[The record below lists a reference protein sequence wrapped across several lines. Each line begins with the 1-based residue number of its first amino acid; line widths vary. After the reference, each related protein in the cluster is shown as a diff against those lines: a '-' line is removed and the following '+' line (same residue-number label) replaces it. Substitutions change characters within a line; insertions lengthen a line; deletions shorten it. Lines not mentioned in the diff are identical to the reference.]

1 MARVGDGVS
10 TAKDVPEAAAGPVR
24 RAPAIA
30 MMLALL
36 LSACTSAQGQDQ
48 PAASTTPDAGGSP
61 SLATDAGWNLV
72 AIGDSLAWA
81 SSCEGCTDIVQ
92 LYGEAITEATG
103 MPVEVDNLTAVQ
115 FSNLPAVQETQ
126 LLNDLLTDRSMRDAI
141 AGADIVLVNVG
152 FNDTPWGRL
161 DNPCGAANYTAT
173 VIRWNEITPAC
184 TARVVGEYKRTLD
197 EIFTQID
204 ELRGCWTPKGEPT
217 TCSERGGKD
226 TALRLTTVYND
237 WIGYQDTPK
246 EALAPSELA
255 DEMFVD
261 AQCWVVVMHGG
272 RCADLF
278 HVLNGPKG
286 TQDAGRYLAED
297 HTHLNQRGHQ
307 RVADALIAL
316 GLSPL
321 SGALR

>member
-1 MARVGDGVS
+1 VFWTITLFA
-10 TAKDVPEAAAGPVR
+10 T
-24 RAPAIA
+24 
-30 MMLALL
+30 
-36 LSACTSAQGQDQ
+36 ACTTGGDQG
-48 PAASTTPDAGGSP
+48 STSSPTSVTRPHGSP
-61 SLATDAGWNLV
+61 STTGAAPHWNLV
-72 AIGDSLAWA
+72 AIGDGLAHP
-81 SSCEGCTDIVQ
+81 SSCDGCTDFVQ

-103 MPVEVDNLTAVQ
+103 MPVEVDNRAFVQ
-115 FSNLPAVQETQ
+115 FSNVPAVQATQ
-126 LLNDLLTDRSMRDAI
+126 LLNDLLTDQSMRDAI

-152 FNDTPWGRL
+152 FNDTPWNRL
-161 DNPCGAANYTAT
+161 DNPCGASNYTAT
-173 VIRWNEITPAC
+173 VIRWDEITPGC
-184 TARVVGEYKRTLD
+184 TARVVGEYKQTLD
-197 EIFTQID
+197 EIFTEID

-226 TALRLTTVYND
+226 TALRLATVYND
-237 WIGYQDTPK
+237 WIGYDDTTTA
-246 EALAPSELA
+246 ALAPSELA

-286 TQDAGRYLAED
+286 TEDAGPYLVQD
-297 HTHLNQRGHQ
+297 HTHLNQKGHQ

-321 SGALR
+321 SGTLR

>member
-1 MARVGDGVS
+1 VITYPWVAFWMIAL
-10 TAKDVPEAAAGPVR
+10 AA
-24 RAPAIA
+24 
-30 MMLALL
+30 
-36 LSACTSAQGQDQ
+36 SACTSNDSNNAT
-48 PAASTTPDAGGSP
+48 PSSASVTRTSGSP
-61 SLATDAGWNLV
+61 STTAAEPHWTLV
-72 AIGDSLAWA
+72 AIGDSLAHP
-81 SSCEGCTDIVQ
+81 SSCDGCTDFVQ

-103 MPVEVDNLTAVQ
+103 MQVEVDNRTAVQ
-115 FSNLPAVQETQ
+115 FSNVPAVQATQ
-126 LLNDLLTDRSMRDAI
+126 LLNDLLTDQSMRDAI

-152 FNDTPWGRL
+152 FNDTPWNRL
-161 DNPCGAANYTAT
+161 DNPCGASNYTST

-184 TARVVGEYKRTLD
+184 TARVVGEYKQTLD
-197 EIFTQID
+197 EIFTEID

-226 TALRLTTVYND
+226 TALRLATVYND
-237 WIGYQDTPK
+237 WIGYDDTPTA
-246 EALAPSELA
+246 ALAPSELA

-286 TQDAGRYLAED
+286 TQDAGPYLVQD
-297 HTHLNQRGHQ
+297 HTHLNQKGHQ

-321 SGALR
+321 SGMLR

>member
-1 MARVGDGVS
+1 VITYPWVAFGVI
-10 TAKDVPEAAAGPVR
+10 ALAA
-24 RAPAIA
+24 
-30 MMLALL
+30 
-36 LSACTSAQGQDQ
+36 SACTSNDGTSAI
-48 PAASTTPDAGGSP
+48 PISASVTRTSGSP
-61 SLATDAGWNLV
+61 STTGGAPRWNLV
-72 AIGDSLAWA
+72 AIGDGLAHP
-81 SSCEGCTDIVQ
+81 SSCDGCTDFVH

-103 MPVEVDNLTAVQ
+103 MPVEVDNRTAIQ
-115 FSNLPAVQETQ
+115 FSNVPAVQATQ
-126 LLNDLLTDRSMRDAI
+126 LLNDLLTDQSMRDAI

-152 FNDTPWGRL
+152 FNDTPWNRL

-226 TALRLTTVYND
+226 TALRVTTVYND
-237 WIGYQDTPK
+237 WIGYQDTP
-246 EALAPSELA
+246 EEVLAPSELA

-286 TQDAGRYLAED
+286 TQDAGPYLAED

-321 SGALR
+321 SRALR